1 MTDAQIMAMLSLIGT
16 LVGSFAGII
25 TSSQL
30 TKWRIEQLE
39 KKVDKH
45 NSLVEWKIEAAQ
57 RIGALERRVD
67 FLEDEPKQE
76 VH

>member
-45 NSLVEWKIEAAQ
+45 NTLIEWKIEAGQ
-57 RIGALERRVD
+57 RIKALEQRVNG
-67 FLEDEPKQE
+67 LEGEPKQE